1 MENIPESVI
10 DAVIK
15 LMYNKLVQNPYE
27 IEEQRRRDE
36 LKKGSID
43 VEFRVIE

>member
-1 MENIPESVI
+1 VI